1 MILTKVYFFFK
12 ITQLRLKKYYVSHYY
27 VLTIRYQNN
36 HVSPTEIE
44 AILQTHPDV
53 KESLV
58 FGKKDPRVQELISA
72 VVVLNEGSMVSQD
85 SGPYLSIQYLQNE
98 CVYLHYLGIYS
109 ESLYILSI
117 NVQYPVEF

>member
-12 ITQLRLKKYYVSHYY
+12 ITQLRLKKYYASHYY

-58 FGKKDPRVQELISA
+58 FGKKEEKEVKTFTNQ
-72 VVVLNEGSMVSQD
+72 SMRR
-85 SGPYLSIQYLQNE
+85 
-98 CVYLHYLGIYS
+98 
-109 ESLYILSI
+109 
-117 NVQYPVEF
+117 

>member
-1 MILTKVYFFFK
+1 MNYDFNQSIFFLK

-72 VVVLNEGSMVSQD
+72 VVVL
-85 SGPYLSIQYLQNE
+85 
-98 CVYLHYLGIYS
+98 LGNYPPKQKKT
-109 ESLYILSI
+109 ILFEKSDFEV
-117 NVQYPVEF
+117 NRSRRVKR